1 MIGRPAI
8 NSLLLFNWL
17 VFLASSGLLVYL
29 GLKAKR
35 LVHGGSEAGFLV
47 AGRSLGPVIGAATVV
62 ATGYSGWAFIGSPGA
77 AYRFGTVELVAN
89 IMFAPAMVISLALFA
104 NYLRRRAAELNTLTI
119 PEYIA
124 AQHGTGVPSRLIQ
137 GLVAALTIVLLLVF
151 LTGQL
156 KALGLMASGLLGI
169 SMEASIY
176 LLVLIIIAYTMIGG
190 MGAIAWADGVMVIG
204 MTMGAVL
211 LIGTI
216 FSKISLP
223 DLLSQLEAVDAESVN
238 PQAGQ
243 PYGESKLS
251 PFLLF
256 PYAFLFTLCLPYMAN
271 RILSFREDI
280 GIHNV
285 VVVVALLTCV
295 LSTVPIAGLYARSQL
310 ILLEDP
316 DQAVGVMI
324 DQLINPYLGALISVA
339 VLFAIKSTAN
349 SLLHAIS
356 SAASHDLR
364 KALLPEVELSAE
376 RTLLINRSAV
386 VMSGLCAVVAVLYAP
401 PFMLVWLGILG
412 TGTLLASLAAPMLI
426 PIVWQGNSYGAVAA
440 ILTGFTVTGLLM
452 LYLKVGW
459 VEAPLIGCVL
469 SALAYWLVS
478 LATRS
483 MQHTGI
489 GK

>member
-1 MIGRPAI
+1 MD
-8 NSLLLFNWL
+8 SLPLFNWL
-17 VFLASSGLLVYL
+17 LFIASSGLLVYL
-29 GLKAKR
+29 GLKANR
-35 LVHGGSEAGFLV
+35 LVHGVSEAGFLV
-47 AGRSLGPVIGAATVV
+47 AGRSLGPVIGATTVV
-62 ATGYSGWAFIGSPGA
+62 ATGFSGWAFIGSPGA
-77 AYRFGTVELVAN
+77 AYRFGTVELLAN
-89 IMFAPAMVISLALFA
+89 LMFAPAMVISLALFA

-124 AQHGTGVPSRLIQ
+124 VQHGAGVSSRLIQ

-156 KALGLMASGLLGI
+156 KALGLMGSGLLGI
-169 SMEASIY
+169 SAEASML
-176 LLVLIIIAYTMIGG
+176 LLVFIVIAYTMVGG
-190 MGAIAWADGVMVIG
+190 MVAIAWTDGVMVIG
-204 MTMGAVL
+204 MTVGAVL
-211 LIGTI
+211 IVATI
-216 FSKISLP
+216 FTKISLP
-223 DLLSQLEAVDAESVN
+223 DLLSQLDAIDAEFVN
-238 PQAGQ
+238 PQTGQ

-251 PFLLF
+251 PFLVF

-271 RILSFREDI
+271 RILSFRMDI

-285 VVVVALLTCV
+285 VIVVALLTCV
-295 LSTVPIAGLYARSQL
+295 LSAVPIAGLYARSQL

-316 DQAVGVMI
+316 DQAVIVMI

-364 KALLPEVELSAE
+364 KALFPEVKLSVE
-376 RTLLINRSAV
+376 RTLLINRAAV
-386 VMSGLCAVVAVLYAP
+386 IISGLCAVAAALYAP

-426 PIVWQGNSYGAVAA
+426 PIIWQGNSYGALAA
-440 ILTGFTVTGLLM
+440 ILTGFVVTGLMM
-452 LYLKVGW
+452 LYFKVGW
-459 VEAPLIGCVL
+459 VEGPLIGCL
-469 SALAYWLVS
+469 FSAFAYWMVS

-483 MQHTGI
+483 IEHSGI
-489 GK
+489 SK

>member
-1 MIGRPAI
+1 MD
-8 NSLLLFNWL
+8 SLPLFNWF
-17 VFLASSGLLVYL
+17 VFLAPSGLLVYL
-29 GLKAKR
+29 GLKANR

-62 ATGYSGWAFIGSPGA
+62 ATGFSGWAFVGSPGA
-77 AYRFGTVELVAN
+77 AYRFGTVELLAN
-89 IMFAPAMVISLALFA
+89 LMFAPAMVISLALFA

-137 GLVAALTIVLLLVF
+137 GLVATITIILLLVF

-156 KALGLMASGLLGI
+156 KALGLMAAGFLGI
-169 SMEASIY
+169 SMEASIC
-176 LLVLIIIAYTMIGG
+176 LLVLIIIVYTMIGG
-190 MGAIAWADGVMVIG
+190 MVAIAWTDSVMVLG

-211 LIGTI
+211 IIGAI
-216 FSKISLP
+216 FSKISLA
-223 DLLSQLEAVDAESVN
+223 DLLSQLEAIDAEFVN
-238 PQAGQ
+238 PQTGQ

-251 PFLLF
+251 PFLVF

-271 RILSFREDI
+271 RILSFRKDVS
-280 GIHNV
+280 IHNV
-285 VVVVALLTCV
+285 VILVALLTCV
-295 LSTVPIAGLYARSQL
+295 LSTLPIAGLYARSQM
-310 ILLEDP
+310 IPLEDP
-316 DQAVGVMI
+316 DQAVVVMI

-364 KALLPEVELSAE
+364 KALFPEAKLSAE
-376 RTLLINRSAV
+376 RTLLINRTAV
-386 VMSGLCAVVAVLYAP
+386 VISGLCAIAAVLYAP
-401 PFMLVWLGILG
+401 AFMLVWLGILG
-412 TGTLLASLAAPMLI
+412 TGTLLASFAAPMLI
-426 PIVWQGNSYGAVAA
+426 PIIWQGNSYGALAA
-440 ILTGFTVTGLLM
+440 ILTGFTVTGLMM

-459 VEAPLIGCVL
+459 VEGPLIGCVL

-478 LATRS
+478 HATRTI
-483 MQHTGI
+483 QHPGI
-489 GK
+489 GR